1 MRISDWSSDV
11 CSSDL
16 IEPSDD
22 AWRVQKVFMD
32 FLESNWDEPDEGLWE
47 MRGPRRDF
55 THSKIMAWVA
65 MDRAVK
71 AVESM
76 GLDGPVDRWR
86 ALRGE
91 IHADVCGKGFDAE
104 RGTFVQYYGGN
115 KIGRAQIGRAHV

>member
-1 MRISDWSSDV
+1 
-11 CSSDL
+11 
-16 IEPSDD
+16 
-22 AWRVQKVFMD
+22 
-32 FLESNWDEPDEGLWE
+32 
-47 MRGPRRDF
+47 
-55 THSKIMAWVA
+55 

-104 RGTFVQYYGGN
+104 LGTFVQYYVGNTLDAALLMIPLDGFMPTDVPRVGGTVYTIDSELSTDALVLGSN
-115 KIGRAQIGRAHV
+115 EHARVGKLPLG